1 MSHRKGRLSLKGR
14 KASKGQ
20 KGYPQAL
27 GGHDPEGRCPNGSMP
42 TGACPTYTGSGAHVQ
57 PPSLDLFRASTL
69 PTGTQ
74 SLTGKGYLFGPE
86 SGTSSIVAPDKV
98 TKNETIPTSTI
109 LEVSQLWFTQFVMQ
123 HAHLITNDCSFT
135 TIP

>member
-1 MSHRKGRLSLKGR
+1 
-14 KASKGQ
+14 
-20 KGYPQAL
+20 
-27 GGHDPEGRCPNGSMP
+27 MP

-86 SGTSSIVAPDKV
+86 SGTGSIVAPDKV
-98 TKNETIPTSTI
+98 TKNETITYQYNSGGLTAVVYSI
-109 LEVSQLWFTQFVMQ
+109 CNAT
-123 HAHLITNDCSFT
+123 CSFDNQRLLIYYH
-135 TIP
+135 TIASRRMM